1 MLLVAELLRNVEV
14 DRREGEVVAHARGAL
29 EVQHLLAR
37 VRARE
42 RPEEHTQD
50 RGARLLDL
58 PQRHEEEQ
66 DDRRK
71 GGEIVIAKDP
81 VAELAGDRH
90 GDGHRLRLDVRQVGT
105 EERLEAYHRAWVRLV
120 SAITLR
126 FRDPQEFGRPGEVKM
141 TNSTPCA
148 SASLSCY
155 LARSLACALLVS
167 FVYVAQVQLQQFV
180 RT

>member
-1 MLLVAELLRNVEV
+1 VLLVAELLRNVEV

-66 DDRRK
+66 DDR
-71 GGEIVIAKDP
+71 
-81 VAELAGDRH
+81 
-90 GDGHRLRLDVRQVGT
+90 
-105 EERLEAYHRAWVRLV
+105 
-120 SAITLR
+120 
-126 FRDPQEFGRPGEVKM
+126 
-141 TNSTPCA
+141 
-148 SASLSCY
+148 
-155 LARSLACALLVS
+155 
-167 FVYVAQVQLQQFV
+167 
-180 RT
+180 